1 MTKKEARSIVFS
13 CAPLYKENLVDKS
26 LLFITTD
33 KHKSVHCLEVTFDI
47 SNFLHMTGFK
57 LCKPGINARHFF
69 NLCYDKRLT
78 EADFEFS
85 ADGSTEMK
93 MRVLPSLMKKNLSA
107 KMLGDY
113 NMSQPKL
120 YTDKIAGSLSA
131 CMGFVRDGGEGRFVP
146 NTVLEGDIRT
156 KVKAADRII
165 ATYRKSRGEEQY
177 SEIVFT
183 AKKVEWEKIVLPD
196 EYCYLVLPE

>member
-1 MTKKEARSIVFS
+1 MSLLFCKNAKERRINHDEKRSTVHRFA

-57 LCKPGINARHFF
+57 LRKPSINARHFF

-85 ADGSTEMK
+85 ADGTTEMK

-107 KMLGDY
+107 K
-113 NMSQPKL
+113 
-120 YTDKIAGSLSA
+120 
-131 CMGFVRDGGEGRFVP
+131 CW
-146 NTVLEGDIRT
+146 
-156 KVKAADRII
+156 
-165 ATYRKSRGEEQY
+165 ATT
-177 SEIVFT
+177 I
-183 AKKVEWEKIVLPD
+183 
-196 EYCYLVLPE
+196 